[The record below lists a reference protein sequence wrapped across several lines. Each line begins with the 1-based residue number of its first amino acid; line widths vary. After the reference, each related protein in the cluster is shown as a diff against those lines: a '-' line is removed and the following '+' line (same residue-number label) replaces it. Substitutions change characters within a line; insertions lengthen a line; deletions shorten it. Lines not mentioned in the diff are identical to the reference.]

1 MNTIILKIFIF
12 ILGATNLYLLFG
24 VLNIY
29 SFIDHLYFDFLEI
42 TINNW
47 IFPFLEIT
55 INNWIFPFSLVFLSL
70 FCLIIN
76 ILILFLLIKFSKEL
90 RNKRVFK
97 FQICNTLFN
106 FFCFCLIIIKIFH
119 YYEIL

>member
-29 SFIDHLYFDFLEI
+29 SFIDHLYFD
-42 TINNW
+42 
-47 IFPFLEIT
+47 FLEIT